1 MHRHH
6 STAPTASAGLIMS
19 LASELPKSSP
29 LYRQAQR
36 TANRIQRPHDRQWD
50 HRAAEVIA
58 RLITATD
65 TPESADYDQ
74 DGLLSPSFDD

>member
-6 STAPTASAGLIMS
+6 STAPTASAGLILS
-19 LASELPKSSP
+19 LAAELPRSSP

-36 TANRIQRPHDRQWD
+36 TASRIQRPHDRQWD

-65 TPESADYDQ
+65 TPESAGYET
-74 DGLLSPSFDD
+74 DGVLDAQFDD

>member
-6 STAPTASAGLIMS
+6 STAPTASAGLILS
-19 LASELPKSSP
+19 LAAELPWSSP

-65 TPESADYDQ
+65 CADAAGYSAEGVID
-74 DGLLSPSFDD
+74 PAFDD

>member
-50 HRAAEVIA
+50 HRAAKVICA
-58 RLITATD
+58 PYHRHRLRRRR
-65 TPESADYDQ
+65 
-74 DGLLSPSFDD
+74 GLLNRGRDRPGV